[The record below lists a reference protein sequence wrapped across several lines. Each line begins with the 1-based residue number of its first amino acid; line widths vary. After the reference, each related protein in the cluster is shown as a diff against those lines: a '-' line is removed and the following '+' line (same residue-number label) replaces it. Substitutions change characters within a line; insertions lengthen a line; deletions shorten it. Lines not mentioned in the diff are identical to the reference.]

1 MDVELPISNN
11 LATTFDEVSLERSKS
26 FVIALQELKNL
37 RPQLYSAAEYWVHWL
52 GVDDSSKTFSKE
64 VRNLSTLNHSIARQ
78 WLASVFVLEIFL
90 LSWIKFARVLDNLK
104 DYAVQALVNAVDHLG
119 TVAYKLTD
127 LLEQQI
133 LEVSTMELQAS
144 CLHQQ
149 LHTCLVYTCKEGLRQ
164 HQVFAF
170 IPKHHKHYILPN
182 SVNKK
187 VHFSP
192 LVRTDSRQNYFE
204 ASRLE
209 PFDSP
214 APKPLSCY
222 LALETKP
229 TSKGNSDTLASS
241 GISKH
246 SSNGS
251 EIMEIT
257 QGQSLRQHLFLLRI
271 HLFQHWVS
279 HMGFRLVALLSDI
292 NSVIVA
298 FHGCGKTLSSFQE
311 SEGPSMAFRSF
322 DNRKRRIV
330 GAPVRSKSLLPAF
343 FVKQKVM
350 KLKAGYVA

>member
-37 RPQLYSAAEYWVHWL
+37 RPQLYSAAEYCEK
-52 GVDDSSKTFSKE
+52 SYI
-64 VRNLSTLNHSIARQ
+64 HSEQ
-78 WLASVFVLEIFL
+78 
-90 LSWIKFARVLDNLK
+90 KQMVLDNLK

-133 LEVSTMELQAS
+133 LEVSAMELQAS

-149 LHTCLVYTCKEGLRQ
+149 LHTCQVYTGKEGLRQ

-182 SVNKK
+182 TVNKK

-192 LVRTDSRQNYFE
+192 LVRTDSRQKYFE
-204 ASRLE
+204 ASRLQ

-229 TSKGNSDTLASS
+229 TSKGNSDTLASNE
-241 GISKH
+241 ILKH
-246 SSNGS
+246 SGNGS
-251 EIMEIT
+251 E
-257 QGQSLRQHLFLLRI
+257 
-271 HLFQHWVS
+271 V
-279 HMGFRLVALLSDI
+279 FRLLDNGDNTGIKSSAAPFLASNPLVPTLGI
-292 NSVIVA
+292 T
-298 FHGCGKTLSSFQE
+298 HGE

-322 DNRKRRIV
+322 DNRKHQIV
-330 GAPVRSKSLLPAF
+330 RAPVRSKSLLSAF
-343 FVKQKVM
+343 FVKQKAM

>member
-11 LATTFDEVSLERSKS
+11 LATAFDEVSLERSKS

-37 RPQLYSAAEYWVHWL
+37 KPQLYSAAEYCEK
-52 GVDDSSKTFSKE
+52 SYI
-64 VRNLSTLNHSIARQ
+64 HSEQ
-78 WLASVFVLEIFL
+78 
-90 LSWIKFARVLDNLK
+90 KQMVLDNLK

-133 LEVSTMELQAS
+133 LEVSAMELQAS

-149 LHTCLVYTCKEGLRQ
+149 LHTCQVYTGKEGLRQ

-204 ASRLE
+204 ASRLQ

-229 TSKGNSDTLASS
+229 TSKGNSDTLASNE
-241 GISKH
+241 ISKH
-246 SSNGS
+246 SGNGS
-251 EIMEIT
+251 E
-257 QGQSLRQHLFLLRI
+257 
-271 HLFQHWVS
+271 V
-279 HMGFRLVALLSDI
+279 FRLLDNGDNTRTKSSAAPFLASNPLVPTLGI
-292 NSVIVA
+292 T
-298 FHGCGKTLSSFQE
+298 HGE

-322 DNRKRRIV
+322 DNRKHQIV
-330 GAPVRSKSLLPAF
+330 RAPVRSKSLLSAF
-343 FVKQKVM
+343 FVKQKAM